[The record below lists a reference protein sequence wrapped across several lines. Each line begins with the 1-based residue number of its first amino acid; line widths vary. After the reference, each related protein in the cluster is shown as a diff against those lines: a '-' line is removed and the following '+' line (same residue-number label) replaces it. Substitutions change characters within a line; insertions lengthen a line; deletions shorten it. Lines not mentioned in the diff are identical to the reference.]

1 MAVALVETIQD
12 WVLRSA
18 IRMTGQAHH
27 RYARPCLMDLHRT
40 ALAAYQDP
48 VALLRNHLPPPLRER
63 ALDGII
69 EEFVPLAATLR
80 ERYDRVPLAFPA
92 AYALA
97 DEAAFVLYAL
107 ARLLRPRTI
116 LESGVA
122 NGHSTYV
129 LVHAVRANGCGRVHS
144 VDVSPRVGALLRDE
158 ERVRWSLTL
167 LRRGHEHSDLRALVA
182 SLPPIDLFHH
192 DSLHTYAWQSFEF
205 ATVTRHSPAAL
216 IVSDDADGS
225 FAFSDHCERTARRP
239 IILVDER
246 KVFGIVPRTGL
257 TTF

>member
-1 MAVALVETIQD
+1 MALALVETIQD

-18 IRMTGQAHH
+18 IRMTGRAHR

-40 ALAAYQDP
+40 ALAAYHDP
-48 VALLRNHLPPPLRER
+48 IALLRTHLPAPQRDR
-63 ALDGII
+63 ALDAVVA
-69 EEFVPLAATLR
+69 EFVPLAAALR
-80 ERYDRVPLAFPA
+80 ARYDTVPLAFPA

-97 DEAAFVLYAL
+97 DGASLVLYAL
-107 ARLLRPRTI
+107 VRLLRPQTV

-129 LVHAVRANGCGRVHS
+129 LLHAVRANGTGEVHS
-144 VDVSPRVGALLRDE
+144 VDVSPRVGALLRDD
-158 ERVRWSLTL
+158 ERAPWSLTL
-167 LRRGHEHSDLRALVA
+167 LRRGRERQDLRALVA

-205 ATVTRHSPAAL
+205 NTVARRSSGAL

-225 FAFSDHCERTARRP
+225 FAFADHCEGIGRRP
-239 IILVDER
+239 ILLIDER
-246 KVFGIVPRTGL
+246 KVFGIIPRNGT

>member
-1 MAVALVETIQD
+1 MALALVETLQD

-18 IRMTGQAHH
+18 IRMTGRAHR

-40 ALAAYQDP
+40 ALAVYHDP
-48 VALLRNHLPPPLRER
+48 VALLRTHLPPPLRDR
-63 ALDGII
+63 ALDAVVA
-69 EEFVPLAATLR
+69 EFEPLAAALR

-122 NGHSTYV
+122 NGHSTYA
-129 LVHAVRANGCGRVHS
+129 LLHAARANGCGRVHS
-144 VDVSPRVGALLRDE
+144 VDVNPRVGVLLLDE
-158 ERVRWSLTL
+158 ERAPWSLTL
-167 LRRGHEHSDLRALVA
+167 LRRGHEQQDLRALVA
-182 SLPPIDLFHH
+182 SLPPVDLFHH

-205 ATVTRHSPAAL
+205 DTVARHSPGAL

-239 IILVDER
+239 VLLVDER
-246 KVFGIVPRTGL
+246 KVFGIIPRTGS
-257 TTF
+257 TTL